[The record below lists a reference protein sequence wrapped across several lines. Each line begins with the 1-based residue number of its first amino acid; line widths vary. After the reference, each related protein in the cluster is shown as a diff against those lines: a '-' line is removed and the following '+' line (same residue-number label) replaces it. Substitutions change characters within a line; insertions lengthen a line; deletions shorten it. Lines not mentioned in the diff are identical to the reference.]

1 MKNILI
7 STLILLATLLSFY
20 FIVNEANACSVEE
33 AAVVAAQTAY
43 DEALEAVRE
52 IEESAGWLAFQLR
65 HPLSGN
71 SADIAKALELETQ

>member
-7 STLILLATLLSFY
+7 STLIFLVTLLSFH

-33 AAVVAAQTAY
+33 AAVAAAQTAY

-52 IEESAGWLAFQLR
+52 IENDAG
-65 HPLSGN
+65 
-71 SADIAKALELETQ
+71 